1 MDSLITTTIITQ
13 EYNDILNNCLNSSA
27 SSNGSIDDNNNN
39 NTNKDCNLLNGTLT
53 SNCTNSSS
61 SSISSG
67 SIIETNENDLNLSF
81 NEYMSKTNWIVNYL
95 PQNMTQ
101 EEVKQLFSTIGTV
114 ESCKLV
120 KHKISGNYM
129 LLEVIISSYHLF
141 YLNSEKVKV

>member
-1 MDSLITTTIITQ
+1 MDSLITTTIIKQ

-27 SSNGSIDDNNNN
+27 SSNGSTDDNNYNP
-39 NTNKDCNLLNGTLT
+39 NKDCNLLNGTLT
-53 SNCTNSSS
+53 SNCTTSS
-61 SSISSG
+61 SSISSLL

-81 NEYMSKTNWIVNYL
+81 NEYMSKTNLIVNYL
-95 PQNMTQ
+95 PQNMSQ

-129 LLEVIISSYHLF
+129 LLEVIITSYNLF
-141 YLNSEKVKV
+141 YSNYDKVKV

>member
-1 MDSLITTTIITQ
+1 MDSLITTTIITEQ
-13 EYNDILNNCLNSSA
+13 YNDILNTCLNSSA

-61 SSISSG
+61 SISSG

-81 NEYMSKTNWIVNYL
+81 NEYMSKTNLIVNYL

-120 KHKISGNYM
+120 KHKISGNYL
-129 LLEVIISSYHLF
+129 LLEVIITSYHLF